1 MRCHEIKSEI
11 RDSIISLAGAATSE
25 IRDSIIS
32 LAGAATGTIFVA
44 TKLL

>member
-1 MRCHEIKSEI
+1 MRCHEIK
-11 RDSIISLAGAATSE
+11 SE